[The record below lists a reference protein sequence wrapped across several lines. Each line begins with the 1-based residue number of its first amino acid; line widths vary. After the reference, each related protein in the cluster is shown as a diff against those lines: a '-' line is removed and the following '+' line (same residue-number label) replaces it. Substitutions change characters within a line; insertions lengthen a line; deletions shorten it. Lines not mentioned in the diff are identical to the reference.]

1 MRRSSILCSAIARGP
16 MLVCLLSSAATAL
29 VLGPAAGPRV
39 GAAPRVGR
47 LVLQG
52 PPPGVAPGGPPPGV
66 APGAGGPPA
75 GVAPGGG
82 GPPGKGG
89 PPGGPPPRTPLQ
101 QALDS
106 AFEVGFRLLYA
117 FEPDGMLDSSKNLRV
132 LWVRALLASCGQ
144 LKDDVAYELLPS
156 ATRWV
161 VGDAVAQLWP
171 SSVLDK
177 LQWIR
182 QRTEFIDAEVDAFLA
197 ACMPASAD
205 DVGSASGGAG
215 DAPARA
221 QCVLLGSGYDTRA
234 LRYARPGLSFF
245 EVDLPDVLPIKRAM
259 ADGYYEGR
267 ATGASAPPRPQ
278 ALACDLNEG
287 AGQVLARLEPLGF
300 RRDLPTL
307 VVCEAV
313 LFYLSP
319 PAKSKLLAECAEL
332 FAAAPSPSS
341 LVLTDNLA
349 PFLRSPQRDAAA
361 GYLDG
366 VGLRLLRHDSLWGGA
381 IQFVHADAG
390 GVES

>member
-1 MRRSSILCSAIARGP
+1 MVSAQRVLLA
-16 MLVCLLSSAATAL
+16 CALLSSSATAL
-29 VLGPAAGPRV
+29 LLPPA
-39 GAAPRVGR
+39 AAPRAGR
-47 LVLQG
+47 VVLQG
-52 PPPGVAPGGPPPGV
+52 PPPGVATGGPLPGAAAAAATGGPPPGV
-66 APGAGGPPA
+66 APAGGP
-75 GVAPGGG
+75 
-82 GPPGKGG
+82 PPGKGG
-89 PPGGPPPRTPLQ
+89 PPGGGPPPRTPLQ
-101 QALDS
+101 QALDA
-106 AFEVGFRLLYA
+106 AFEVGFQLLYA

-161 VGDAVAQLWP
+161 VGDAVARLWP
-171 SSVLDK
+171 ESVLEK

-182 QRTEFIDAEVDAFLA
+182 QRTDFIDAEVDAFLA
-197 ACMPASAD
+197 ACMPADGAD
-205 DVGSASGGAG
+205 DDADADG
-215 DAPARA
+215 APARA

-234 LRYARPGLSFF
+234 LRYARPGLRFF
-245 EVDLPDVLPIKRAM
+245 EVDLPPVLPIKRAM

-267 ATGASAPPRPQ
+267 AAAAPPPTTTTRPQ

-332 FAAAPSPSS
+332 FSAAPAPSS

-349 PFLRSPQRDAAA
+349 PFLRSPQRDDAASF
-361 GYLDG
+361 LDG

-390 GVES
+390 GAEP